1 MAFTSILRKSAS
13 SLTTLAGLLARGH
26 GNYHCA
32 LFTAI
37 THSSLSPLVPNLHYS
52 SVSNKH
58 SSDETLLPVIQSKIQ
73 CLQETDGHDWLY
85 SLALLKEPDDPE
97 FSEVEQIPSDFPF
110 EIVDNPGLQTL
121 TLKRKY
127 QGEEIEVE
135 VHMPDIFTGEKND
148 HHDGND
154 NSEKPRLSILPL
166 VVSVSKQIKPSRK
179 YRLGFFP
186 CRLEFGE
193 RRLEFSCI
201 SYPDEIEI
209 DSLVFKL
216 PEISDDENTY
226 EGPSFVDLDKDLQKA
241 FKRYL
246 RIRGIKPRTFNFLHE
261 YMINKHSKEDLIWM
275 KKLKKFFEA

>member
-13 SLTTLAGLLARGH
+13 SLTTLASQLARGH

-73 CLQETDGHDWLY
+73 CLRETDGHGR
-85 SLALLKEPDDPE
+85 
-97 FSEVEQIPSDFPF
+97 VEQIPSDFPF
-110 EIVDNPGLQTL
+110 EIVDKPGLQTL

-127 QGEEIEVE
+127 QGEDIEVE
-135 VHMPDIFTGEKND
+135 VHMPDIFTGENND

-166 VVSVSKQIKPSRK
+166 VVSVSKQMKPSRK
-179 YRLGFFP
+179 ERLGFYP
-186 CRLEFGE
+186 YRLEYGD
-193 RRLEFSCI
+193 RCLEFSCI

-226 EGPSFVDLDKDLQKA
+226 EGPSFIDMDKDLQKA

-246 RIRGIKPRTFNFLHE
+246 RIRGIKPSTFNFLHK

-275 KKLKKFFEA
+275 KKLKKFLEA

>member
-13 SLTTLAGLLARGH
+13 SLTTLASQLVRGQR
-26 GNYHCA
+26 NYHCA

-37 THSSLSPLVPNLHYS
+37 THSSLSPSVPNLHYS

-58 SSDETLLPVIQSKIQ
+58 SSDESLLPLIQSKIQ
-73 CLQETDGHDWLY
+73 CLKETDGHDR
-85 SLALLKEPDDPE
+85 
-97 FSEVEQIPSDFPF
+97 VEQITSDFPF
-110 EIVDNPGLQTL
+110 EIMDNPGLQTL

-135 VHMPDIFTGEKND
+135 VHMPDIFTGENND

-154 NSEKPRLSILPL
+154 NSEKPSLSILPL
-166 VVSVSKQIKPSRK
+166 VVSDRHS
-179 YRLGFFP
+179 
-186 CRLEFGE
+186 
-193 RRLEFSCI
+193 LEFSCI

-216 PEISDDENTY
+216 PKISDDENTY

-246 RIRGIKPRTFNFLHE
+246 RIRGIKPSTFNFLHE

>member
-13 SLTTLAGLLARGH
+13 SLTTLASQLVRGQR
-26 GNYHCA
+26 NYHCA

-37 THSSLSPLVPNLHYS
+37 THSSLSPSVPNLHYS

-58 SSDETLLPVIQSKIQ
+58 SSDESLLPLIQSKIQ
-73 CLQETDGHDWLY
+73 CLKETDGHDR
-85 SLALLKEPDDPE
+85 
-97 FSEVEQIPSDFPF
+97 VEQITSDFPF
-110 EIVDNPGLQTL
+110 EIMDNPGLQTL

-135 VHMPDIFTGEKND
+135 VHMPDIFTGENND

-154 NSEKPRLSILPL
+154 NSEKPSLSILPL
-166 VVSVSKQIKPSRK
+166 VVSVSKQIKPSRED
-179 YRLGFFP
+179 RLLFYP
-186 CRLEFGE
+186 CRLEVSD
-193 RRLEFSCI
+193 RHSLEFSCI

-246 RIRGIKPRTFNFLHE
+246 RIRGIKPSTFNFLHE